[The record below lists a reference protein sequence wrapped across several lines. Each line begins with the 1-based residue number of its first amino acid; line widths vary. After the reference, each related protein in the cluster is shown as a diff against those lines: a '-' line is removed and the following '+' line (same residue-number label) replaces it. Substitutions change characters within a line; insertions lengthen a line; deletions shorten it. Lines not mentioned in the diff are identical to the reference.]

1 MLKIKNNV
9 TCFCFV
15 SYLINQV
22 CHGVYKENIKLRFI
36 RGTKLIKNMKQGT
49 VVKKKKSKMTFCL

>member
-36 RGTKLIKNMKQGT
+36 RGIKLIKNMKQGT
-49 VVKKKKSKMTFCL
+49 VVKKKVR